1 MAAADPNR
9 AAHTVVAHR
18 AAVAAA
24 GRAAHR
30 AVVRRHRWTV
40 AVAPA
45 DPIGVAQRAV
55 ARMMMVVVVVACSYY
70 KLGPSILMFSYTS
83 IYIKLLYLTER
94 ESDGAVTR

>member
-18 AAVAAA
+18 EAVAAA

-30 AVVRRHRWTV
+30 AVVRRRWTV

-45 DPIGVAQRAV
+45 DPIGVAQKAV
-55 ARMMMVVVVVACSYY
+55 ARMMMVVAVACSCYRLY
-70 KLGPSILMFSYTS
+70 PSMLMFSYAS
-83 IYIKLLYLTER
+83 LYKITI
-94 ESDGAVTR
+94 S